1 MRYFKLTANAEETDI
16 INTFFNYIEVEEHN
30 IFTSYFKPYTSHR
43 KGLHTYIDKEKVS
56 GYYENG
62 VTTHTRTQLLRSKSW
77 FFAKIKDN
85 TVKGF
90 IIGDIYLILGT
101 LSALVLAIINYFC
114 NFNSE
119 TIANSFVIFIFGFVF
134 LYASNREQKE
144 IYNELKALIKKA
156 EWLSG
161 NKKGG

>member
-1 MRYFKLTANAEETDI
+1 MRCFKLTANAEETDI
-16 INTFFNYIEVEEHN
+16 INAFFSYIEVEEHN
-30 IFTSYFKPYTSHR
+30 IFTSYFKPYTSRR
-43 KGLHTYIDKEKVS
+43 KGLHTYVNKGKVS
-56 GYYENG
+56 GYYENC

-90 IIGDIYLILGT
+90 IMGDIYLLLGT
-101 LSALVLAIINYFC
+101 ISALVLAFINYFC

-119 TIANSFVIFIFGFVF
+119 TVVNTFAISIFALVF

-144 IYNELKALIKKA
+144 IYNELKLLIKKA

>member
-1 MRYFKLTANAEETDI
+1 MRYFRLTANAEKTDI
-16 INTFFNYIEVEEHN
+16 INAFFNYIEIEEHN
-30 IFTSYFKPYTSHR
+30 IFTSYFKPYTSSR
-43 KGLHTYIDKEKVS
+43 TGLHTYINGNKIS
-56 GYYENG
+56 GYYENSS
-62 VTTHTRTQLLRSKSW
+62 TTHTRTQLLRSKNW
-77 FFAKIKDN
+77 FFAKVKDN

-90 IIGDIYLILGT
+90 IIGDIYLLLGII
-101 LSALVLAIINYFC
+101 SALILAYINYFC

-119 TIANSFVIFIFGFVF
+119 TMVNTFVISIFALVF

-144 IYNELKALIKKA
+144 IYNELKMIIKKA